1 MGDLKFA
8 ARTIFDDEH
17 DALRDLV
24 KEFVARVAPRYPAW
38 EDAHRIDRSFLRE
51 AGDLG
56 LLMFPVPERWGGQE
70 VDDFRF
76 NMVVDEEFARA
87 NLSSAGLTIALQND
101 VLAPYFTELTTDEQK
116 SRWLPGMMTGHIM
129 AAIAMTEPGGGSDLA
144 GMRTSA
150 RRDADGWILNGS
162 KTFISSGQN
171 ADIVIVVARTSEDR
185 YRGLTLFVVESGMP
199 GFERGRNLEKLGM
212 HAQDTSELH
221 FTDVRVPDANVLGEI
236 GQGFFSLMRNLPQER
251 MSLAVTAVA
260 ACEGMLS
267 ETLDYVTE
275 RSAFGTTIGSFQHSR
290 FTLAELVT
298 ETEIARTFVDDCVS
312 RLVRKELSAARAAKA
327 KYWATELQQRV
338 ADRCLQLFGG
348 YGYMREYG
356 ISRAYADARI
366 QSIYG
371 GTNEIMREI
380 IGKDLGL

>member
-8 ARTIFDDEH
+8 ARTIFNEEH

-24 KEFVARVAPRYPAW
+24 KDFVGRVAPQYEGW
-38 EDAHRIDRSFLRE
+38 ENAHRIDRSFFRE
-51 AGDLG
+51 AGELG
-56 LLMFPVPERWGGQE
+56 VLMFPVEERWGGQGI
-70 VDDFRF
+70 DDFRF

-101 VLAPYFTELTTDEQK
+101 VLCPYFTELTSDEQK
-116 SRWLPGMMTGHIM
+116 ERWLPGMVSGEIM

-150 RRDADGWILNGS
+150 RRDGDDWILNGS

-171 ADIVIVVARTSEDR
+171 ADVVIVAARTSEER
-185 YRGLTLFVVESGMP
+185 HRGLSLFLVEAGMP

-221 FTDVRVPDANVLGEI
+221 FSDVRLPAGSLLGEE
-236 GQGFFSLMRNLPQER
+236 GQGFFHLVRNLPQER
-251 MSLAVTAVA
+251 MSLAITAVA
-260 ACEGMLS
+260 ASEGMLS
-267 ETLDYVTE
+267 QTLDYVTQ
-275 RSAFGTTIGSFQHSR
+275 RTAFGKAVGSFQYNR
-290 FTLAELVT
+290 FMLAELVT

-312 RLVRKELSAARAAKA
+312 RLIEKQLSPARAAKA
-327 KYWATELQQRV
+327 KYWTTELQQRV